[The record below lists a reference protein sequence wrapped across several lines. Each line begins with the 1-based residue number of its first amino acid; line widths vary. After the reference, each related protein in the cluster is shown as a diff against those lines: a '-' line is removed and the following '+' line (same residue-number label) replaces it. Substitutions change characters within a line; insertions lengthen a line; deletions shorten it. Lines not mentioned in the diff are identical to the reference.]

1 MAMLDDPEVKNLAQ
15 RLVPEHG
22 TLGFSHLEHTIGLG
36 RLPWAK
42 E

>member
-1 MAMLDDPEVKNLAQ
+1 A
-15 RLVPEHG
+15 
-22 TLGFSHLEHTIGLG
+22 LGFSHLEHTIGLG